1 MVSTPGK
8 RGPGVALQNLDFRPQ
23 ARPRTSGI
31 GKDRPS
37 STDFLFLLEES
48 TGCRYG
54 SPLDQFVVLY
64 QLMDLNVAVAERT
77 AFRRTSIN
85 GNSELV
91 ACAGIAVILHLLIA
105 PGGGVAATSTP
116 R

>member
-1 MVSTPGK
+1 
-8 RGPGVALQNLDFRPQ
+8 
-23 ARPRTSGI
+23 
-31 GKDRPS
+31 
-37 STDFLFLLEES
+37 
-48 TGCRYG
+48 
-54 SPLDQFVVLY
+54 
-64 QLMDLNVAVAERT
+64 MDLNVAVAERT
-77 AFRRTSIN
+77 TFRRTSIN